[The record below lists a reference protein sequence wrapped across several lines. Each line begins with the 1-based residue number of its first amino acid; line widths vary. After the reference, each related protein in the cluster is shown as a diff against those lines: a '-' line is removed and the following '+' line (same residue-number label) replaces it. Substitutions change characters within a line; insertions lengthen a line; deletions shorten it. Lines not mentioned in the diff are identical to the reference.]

1 MGLFVCDKC
10 GCVENTAL
18 GRYWSKDFPNMWD
31 KDNEGLA
38 LCSECAPLYFA
49 DGSQTRYNHQWH
61 GKFEK
66 KPWDG
71 KESVLNRSKS
81 PTLASDN

>member
-18 GRYWSKDFPNMWD
+18 GRYWSKDFSDMWE

-49 DGSQTRYNHQWH
+49 DGSRTRYMHQWH
-61 GKFEK
+61 EKFEK
-66 KPWDG
+66 KLWDG
-71 KESVLNRSKS
+71 KESVLNRPKI
-81 PTLASDN
+81 T